1 MILVLWQQ
9 MIFYQEQ
16 LNEDS
21 LEEKN
26 AIMALYVL

>member
-9 MIFYQEQ
+9 TIFYQEQ
-16 LNEDS
+16 LNDS

-26 AIMALYVL
+26 AIMALCEL

>member
-26 AIMALYVL
+26 AIMALCVL